1 MFLFPRVVAS
11 ENPLFRNGFKTFLY
25 PQMMVLDERFI
36 QIPPLE
42 TLPVPRK
49 PNEELKRV
57 VLHLYLSGY
66 DGKMLVDK
74 VAEVMGRRY
83 HPGYI
88 RKILWTLRQEG
99 VLGKPIGS
107 SYWDMVMDA
116 VKAARLHALAA
127 LDEMRM
133 GREKKALEEL
143 ERVPELLARAEQG
156 LKTLKYTFSGVRVM
170 RR

>member
-1 MFLFPRVVAS
+1 MSVS
-11 ENPLFRNGFKTFLY
+11 YKY
-25 PQMMVLDERFI
+25 PHSKH
-36 QIPPLE
+36 PPM
-42 TLPVPRK
+42 PRK
-49 PNEELKRV
+49 PNEELKRL

-74 VAEVMGRRY
+74 VAEITGRRY

-88 RKILWTLRQEG
+88 RKILWTLRREG
-99 VLGKPIGS
+99 VLDKPIGS

-127 LDEMRM
+127 IDEMRM
-133 GREKKALEEL
+133 GRERRALEEL